1 MSRRV
6 KLLVGVGGAL
16 VVLLGASS
24 MTSFEIRK
32 EVVINAPPERVW
44 AVIVDFPS
52 YAQWNTQLAWL
63 GGTAGPG
70 AKLKLKLSAEG
81 ADPYEFAPSVSHWE
95 PNVRFAWLARTGL
108 PRVFDGEHF
117 FELEPVEGGKTRL
130 INRETYSGVLSMV
143 MERQPMMAG
152 APAGFVKMN
161 DEYKARAE
169 APSPR

>member
-1 MSRRV
+1 MSRWAR
-6 KLLVGVGGAL
+6 LLGGLFGAL
-16 VVLLGASS
+16 AVLLGALSF
-24 MTSFEIRK
+24 TSFEIRK
-32 EVVINAPPERVW
+32 EVLIDTPPERVW

-70 AKLKLKLSAEG
+70 EVLKLKLSAEG
-81 ADPYEFAPSVSHWE
+81 ADPYEFAPTVSHWE

-117 FELEPVEGGKTRL
+117 FELEPVAGGKTKL

-152 APAGFVKMN
+152 AAPGFEKMN
-161 DEYKARAE
+161 AEYKARAE
-169 APSPR
+169 RR

>member
-1 MSRRV
+1 MSRRAQM
-6 KLLVGVGGAL
+6 LVGLLGAL
-16 VVLLGASS
+16 VVLLGALSF
-24 MTSFEIRK
+24 TSFEIRK
-32 EVVINAPPERVW
+32 EVVIDAPPERVW

-70 AKLKLKLSAEG
+70 EVLKLKLSAQGSE
-81 ADPYEFAPSVSHWE
+81 PYEFAPTVSHWE

-117 FELEPVEGGKTRL
+117 FELEPVAVGKTKL
-130 INRETYSGVLSMV
+130 VNRETYSGVLSMV

-152 APAGFVKMN
+152 APAGFEKMN
-161 DEYKARAE
+161 AEYKARAE
-169 APSPR
+169 SR